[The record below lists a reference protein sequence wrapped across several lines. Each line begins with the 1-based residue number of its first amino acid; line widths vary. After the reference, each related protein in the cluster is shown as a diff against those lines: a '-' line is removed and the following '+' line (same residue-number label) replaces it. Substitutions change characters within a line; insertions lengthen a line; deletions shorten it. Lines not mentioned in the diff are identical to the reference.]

1 VLYDTAYTERYLGL
15 PQEEPEVYR
24 TNSLIGDAPNLVR
37 PLLLIHG
44 LADDNV
50 FVANTLRLSRA
61 LTEAGRLHSVLPLS
75 GITHMTTEESV
86 AENLLLLQVRFLR
99 QALGLEGGVDTL
111 EPA

>member
-1 VLYDTAYTERYLGL
+1 
-15 PQEEPEVYR
+15 
-24 TNSLIGDAPNLVR
+24 VR

-61 LTEAGRLHSVLPLS
+61 LTEAGRLHSVVPLS
-75 GITHMTTEESV
+75 GVTHMTTQESV
-86 AENLLLLQVRFLR
+86 AENLLLLQVRFLK
-99 QALGLEGGVDTL
+99 QALGLGDGQDAH